1 MRPEPVP
8 LRPEPVEGRR
18 PPRAARAAAVQTW
31 IYAAGFGGSALPVS
45 AYLLTRGRL
54 PTFFKLFEMY
64 GGPWYVRVQ
73 PRTFAALLAGF
84 SGVSALT
91 AWSGWLL
98 WRGRKAGA
106 VLNLSLLPIEA
117 VFWRGFD
124 LPIPWLMGN
133 ARAALIAASWSSLED
148 RRSEATATPSAT
160 AQFARA

>member
-1 MRPEPVP
+1 MSPEPV
-8 LRPEPVEGRR
+8 RSSRS
-18 PPRAARAAAVQTW
+18 ARAAAVQTW

-45 AYLLTRGRL
+45 VYLLTKGRL

-64 GGPWYVRVQ
+64 GGPWYFRVQ

-124 LPIPWLMGN
+124 LPIPWITGA
-133 ARAALIAASWSSLED
+133 ARAALIAGSWYSLEN
-148 RRSEATATPSAT
+148 RQSEATATPTAT